1 MPHSFSSS
9 RIGVVSK
16 DKFSVKKSFQKP
28 SLTKKLGDAWWNSQ
42 KDTDEIISPKQSLK
56 PPKLN

>member
-1 MPHSFSSS
+1 
-9 RIGVVSK
+9 VSK